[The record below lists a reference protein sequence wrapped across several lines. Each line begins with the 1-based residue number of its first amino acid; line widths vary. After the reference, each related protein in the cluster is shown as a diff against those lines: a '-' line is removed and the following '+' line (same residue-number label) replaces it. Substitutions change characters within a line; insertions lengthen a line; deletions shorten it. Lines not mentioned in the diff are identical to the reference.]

1 MERDPDCDYCIKME
15 KMKRRKEWMERQE
28 KERIYE
34 CIRRKKIEEFEMK
47 RKEKLKLLEKEG
59 SIQNQSRN
67 IEESNNK
74 NTSNDGFQG

>member
-1 MERDPDCDYCIKME
+1 
-15 KMKRRKEWMERQE
+15 
-28 KERIYE
+28 
-34 CIRRKKIEEFEMK
+34 MK

-74 NTSNDGFQG
+74 NTSNDGFQGWVISDKIWNVTYDQYTLIASKIPKIIKFDTQKNYIIN